1 MTYLQGFHDGLFIS
15 SSWYTLWGGGSAPML
30 APETGISLAGIPLQT
45 LIWINRSRGILFI
58 GPAALGRFDSFDP

>member
-1 MTYLQGFHDGLFIS
+1 
-15 SSWYTLWGGGSAPML
+15 ML